1 MHELSVAQGII
12 EIIYSNVPKER
23 LSDVRSVVTKIGAFS
38 GVVADSLEF
47 SYQAITID
55 TELQK
60 SFLVFERIPFVIACG
75 DCSKE
80 SENNDGLAQCS
91 LCGSLNTKICSGT
104 ELQVKEIELEDQ
116 KEETV

>member
-1 MHELSVAQGII
+1 MHELSVAQGIL
-12 EIIYSNVPKER
+12 EIIYDHVPKER

-47 SYQAITID
+47 SYQAITAE

-60 SFLVFERIPFVIACG
+60 SFLVFEQIPFVIVCG
-75 DCSKE
+75 DCTKE
-80 SENNDGLAQCS
+80 SENSEGIAQCFF
-91 LCGSLNTKICSGT
+91 CGSVHTKIRSGT

-116 KEETV
+116 KEEIV